1 MVFCS
6 LKADSDCLDKGEV
19 ECIDVLVDGALP
31 PGTLKLRDA
40 LRFDF
45 DFRLDFRLRLERV
58 LDADLSLGSTASS
71 LA

>member
-1 MVFCS
+1 MVVCS

-19 ECIDVLVDGALP
+19 ECIDALVDGALP

-45 DFRLDFRLRLERV
+45 DFRLRLERV
-58 LDADLSLGSTASS
+58 LDTDLSLGSTASS